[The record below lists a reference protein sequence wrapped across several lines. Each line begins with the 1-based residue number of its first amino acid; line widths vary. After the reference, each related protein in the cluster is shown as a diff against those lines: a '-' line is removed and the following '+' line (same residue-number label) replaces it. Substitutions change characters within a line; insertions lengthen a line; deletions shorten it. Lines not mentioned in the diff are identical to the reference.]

1 MGGGNSKEKQRK
13 KVAQEHQQ
21 KKAKQAENKKEK
33 EEKREQAQRTEDT
46 PGGGKTTGRFIDPGE
61 GERFYV
67 VHTPPGDDT
76 NLPALF
82 FLHDSE
88 RYKPVI
94 THPSWVPSSHFF
106 LFFTSKRRMESSNHR
121 NPLVRSCR

>member
-76 NLPALF
+76 DRPVLF

-88 RYKPVI
+88 RYKQSYL
-94 THPSWVPSSHFF
+94 PSPCGSSSH
-106 LFFTSKRRMESSNHR
+106 FTSKRRMEGSNVR